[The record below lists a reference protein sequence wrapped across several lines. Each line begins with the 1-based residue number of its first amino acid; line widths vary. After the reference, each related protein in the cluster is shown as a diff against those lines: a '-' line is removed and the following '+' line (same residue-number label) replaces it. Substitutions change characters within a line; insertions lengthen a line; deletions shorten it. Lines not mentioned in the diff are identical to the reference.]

1 MKLSVQ
7 VIVHP
12 DDDTAPVVREV
23 FALDRDALA
32 PDTLGLQL
40 SEAKDLLAAVQ
51 DSLVEHQVQRA
62 VAAEV
67 TCPHCGRA
75 RRHKDTRTIVVR
87 TLFGVLRLPSPRW
100 WHCPCQ
106 DQPTRTFQPLAQL
119 LGERSTPELAY
130 LQARFAGLVSYGIT
144 ANLLA
149 ELLPLGRKLH
159 PAVVRRQTQAV
170 AQRLEDELGEE
181 RFSFIDTCQADR
193 EELPRPDLPL
203 LVGLDGGYV
212 HSSHQRSRRD
222 GWFEVIAGKA
232 VPTQGRATCFGYVQ
246 TYDTKPK
253 RRLYEVLKSQG
264 MADNQQVTFLTDGGE
279 DIRDIPCYLNPQAE
293 HLLDW
298 FHITMRIMVMTN
310 MAKSL
315 SPPSP
320 DPDRELTAETATKLI
335 AEVRADLERLRWFLW
350 HGNVVRAL
358 QTVEG
363 IAIDLE
369 TLHPNGEPSKLLTAV
384 REFDSYLCA
393 NAGRIPNYGERR
405 RAGEAIST
413 AFTEATVNQVI
424 SKRMVKKQQMR
435 WTPRGAHLLLQIRTR
450 VLNDQLAV
458 DFHRWYPNLTQ
469 KPDLATL
476 AA

>member
-51 DSLVEHQVQRA
+51 DSRVEHQVQRA

-181 RFSFIDTCQADR
+181 RFSFIDTCQAER
-193 EELPRPDLPL
+193 EELPRPELPL

-253 RRLYEVLKSQG
+253 RRLFEVLKSQG
-264 MADNQQVTFLTDGGE
+264 MADNQQVTFLTDGG
-279 DIRDIPCYLNPQAE
+279 R
-293 HLLDW
+293 
-298 FHITMRIMVMTN
+298 
-310 MAKSL
+310 
-315 SPPSP
+315 
-320 DPDRELTAETATKLI
+320 
-335 AEVRADLERLRWFLW
+335 
-350 HGNVVRAL
+350 G
-358 QTVEG
+358 
-363 IAIDLE
+363 
-369 TLHPNGEPSKLLTAV
+369 HP
-384 REFDSYLCA
+384 
-393 NAGRIPNYGERR
+393 
-405 RAGEAIST
+405 
-413 AFTEATVNQVI
+413 
-424 SKRMVKKQQMR
+424 
-435 WTPRGAHLLLQIRTR
+435 
-450 VLNDQLAV
+450 
-458 DFHRWYPNLTQ
+458 
-469 KPDLATL
+469 
-476 AA
+476 